1 MFGMRCLKTGRKVFA
16 GLFGDAM
23 VFKLGGA
30 AHAAALK
37 LKGGAVRPAAMARP
51 MKEWVVAP
59 AAHVKKWSDLD
70 ARARD
75 RGPLTS
81 TGSFS
86 GIPFPPA

>member
-1 MFGMRCLKTGRKVFA
+1 MFGMRCLKTSRKVFA

-23 VFKLGGA
+23 VFKLGGE

-37 LKGGAVRPAAMARP
+37 LKGVEPFDPAAMGRP

-59 AAHVKKWSDLD
+59 AAHVKKWSDLA

-75 RGPLTS
+75 YVAR
-81 TGSFS
+81 
-86 GIPFPPA
+86 